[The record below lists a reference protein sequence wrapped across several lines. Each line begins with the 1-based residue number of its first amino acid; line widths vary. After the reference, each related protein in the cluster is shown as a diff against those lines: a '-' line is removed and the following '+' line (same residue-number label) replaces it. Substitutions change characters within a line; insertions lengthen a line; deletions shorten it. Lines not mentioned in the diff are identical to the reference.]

1 VLEFLI
7 IWGAAMIGVCAVL
20 PYQMK
25 MIQGSLEKARV
36 TSTKK
41 IPTKPVLILLSI
53 VQSGLLLGIATG
65 IGLWLAPKV
74 NLHWWIIR
82 HWLTGQ
88 PIPFSISNALI
99 LAVVSGILVAL
110 VIVRLDR
117 WFRAKMPPVQE
128 DSQIPGPIHGF
139 FASFYGGIAE
149 EVLLRLFLLTL
160 FLFLFQWVGWQ
171 GLSSFWVANIL
182 TAILFGVGHLPA
194 AKNLFGLNFIVVLR
208 TIILNAIAGIAFGYL
223 YWQYSLEIAM
233 VSHFSADIVIH
244 VLVPI
249 LKNRVK

>member
-1 VLEFLI
+1 MLEFLI
-7 IWGAAMIGVCAVL
+7 IWGAAMIGVCAVI

-25 MIQGSLEKARV
+25 MIEGKLEKARA

-41 IPTKPVLILLSI
+41 IPSKPVLILLSI
-53 VQSGLLLGIATG
+53 IQSALLFGVATG

-74 NLHWWIIR
+74 NLHWWIIT

-88 PIPFSISNALI
+88 TIPFSISSALI
-99 LAVVSGILVAL
+99 IAIASGIVIAL
-110 VIVRLDR
+110 VIVGLDHL
-117 WFRAKMPPVQE
+117 FRAKMPPIQE

-160 FLFLFQWVGWQ
+160 FLFLFQRIGWQ
-171 GLSSFWVANIL
+171 DLFSFWVANIL

-194 AKNLFGLNFIVVLR
+194 AKNLFGLNSIVVLR
-208 TIILNAIAGIAFGYL
+208 TIILNAIGGIVFGYL

-244 VLVPI
+244 VIVPI
-249 LKNRVK
+249 VKTNV

>member
-1 VLEFLI
+1 MLEFLI
-7 IWGAAMIGVCAVL
+7 IWGATLIGVCAVL

-25 MIQGSLEKARV
+25 MVQGKLDKARE

-41 IPTKPVLILLSI
+41 IPSLPVIILISF
-53 VQSGLLLGIATG
+53 VQSALLLGIATG
-65 IGLWLAPKV
+65 IGLWIAPKV
-74 NLHWWIIR
+74 NLHWWIITY
-82 HWLTGQ
+82 WLTGQ

-99 LAVVSGILVAL
+99 TAIASGIAAAL
-110 VIVRLDR
+110 LIVGLDSL
-117 WFRAKMPPVQE
+117 FRSKMPPVQE

-160 FLFLFQWVGWQ
+160 FLFLFHRIGLH
-171 GLSSFWVANIL
+171 GLSSFWAANIL

-194 AKNLFGLNFIVVLR
+194 AKNLFGLNSIVIWR
-208 TIILNAIAGIAFGYL
+208 TIILNAIGGIVFGYL
-223 YWQYSLEIAM
+223 YWKYSIEIAM

-244 VLVPI
+244 VIVPTI
-249 LKNRVK
+249 KRKV